1 MADVS
6 LTTQTMFAD
15 LIQRSLDAEFDE
27 RYEERGFF
35 IRRRKAKYLYWYYQ
49 RRDGS
54 KIHEE
59 YVGPVRDESINER
72 VKRFDKIKSDFKER
86 REIVRAL
93 IATSLP
99 TPDGITGGV
108 VDAMWKAG
116 FFRLRGVLIGSV
128 AYQAYSGL
136 LGVHLPRASLMTQ
149 DTDFAQFW
157 GISQSVGESMP
168 PILGVLQNVDATF
181 REVPP
186 TFDSVVSYRYAND
199 KNYLVEFLTP
209 NRGSN
214 EHQRSPATMPA
225 LGGAAA
231 QPLRHLDYLIY
242 QPERSVL
249 LFKAGIPVTVPR
261 AERYA
266 VHKLILAVERE
277 EDAVKSLKDIVQADS
292 LIKALSKKRPFELGE
307 AWHEAWE
314 MGPSWRQ
321 KLNKGFGRLPD
332 ESKQLLKLAAD
343 RVKEEVEAPKKR
355 KPKGA
360 SMTSA
365 SG

>member
-1 MADVS
+1 MVS

-35 IRRRKAKYLYWYYQ
+35 IRRKKAKYLYWYYQ
-49 RRDGS
+49 RREGS
-54 KIHEE
+54 KLHEE

-72 VKRFDKIKSDFKER
+72 VKKFDRIKSDFKER

-99 TPDGITGGV
+99 APDSTTGGV
-108 VDAMWKAG
+108 VESMWKAG

-157 GISQSVGESMP
+157 GISQAVGESMP
-168 PILGVLQNVDATF
+168 PILGVLQNVDPTF

-186 TFDSVVSYRYAND
+186 AFDAVVSWRYAND
-199 KNYLVEFLTP
+199 NNYLVEFLTP
-209 NRGSN
+209 NRGSD
-214 EHQRSPATMPA
+214 EHQRMAAKMPA
-225 LGGAAA
+225 LGGANA

-249 LFKAGIPVTVPR
+249 LFKAGIPVTIPR

-266 VHKLILAVERE
+266 VHKLIVAVER
-277 EDAVKSLKDIVQADS
+277 DDTAKSSKDIMQADS

-307 AWHEAWE
+307 AWQEAWE
-314 MGPSWRQ
+314 MGPRWRQ
-321 KLNKGFGRLPD
+321 KLTKGFERLPD
-332 ESKQLLKLAAD
+332 DSKQLLNSAAE
-343 RVKEEVEAPKKR
+343 RAKEVIEAPKKR
-355 KPKGA
+355 KRKA
-360 SMTSA
+360 
-365 SG
+365 